1 MARPIVYRTDQAS
14 IGVTVAGIAL
24 PEGSWD
30 VLEGAENMVEG
41 VSVLPGGMAPQR
53 ALGGIPKRGP
63 ATVKRLWSEPLVLV
77 FKQLD
82 ALAGYGDI
90 TITYTVLNR
99 NKTATIFT
107 DTYTG
112 VMGTVSRPNYEAKT
126 SEPAYLTIEAELDGE
141 LS

>member
-1 MARPIVYRTDQAS
+1 MARPVVYRTDQAS
-14 IGVTVAGIAL
+14 IGVTVAGITL

-63 ATVKRLWSEPLVLV
+63 ATVKRLWSEPLVII

-90 TITYTVLNR
+90 IITYTVLNR

-107 DTYTG
+107 ETYTG